1 MCGNSMLSHYLSC
14 AEVCSPEWCRCAKSG
29 PLFCALAT
37 APVQHTAPACG
48 SFQATVLPV
57 CNCAAC
63 LQLTSKQLCCLCATS
78 KQLCCLCAT
87 YFQATVLPVCNLLP
101 SNCAACV
108 QLLSKQLCC
117 LCATSKQLC
126 CLCATVY
133 LSEQAGPNQHS
144 HDGPTRLHAPQVV
157 CLAFKYLL

>member
-1 MCGNSMLSHYLSC
+1 MRRSLFSRVVQVCKIGAPFLCTRNGPC
-14 AEVCSPEWCRCAKSG
+14 AAHSTRVRVFPSNCAACVQLCC
-29 PLFCALAT
+29 LFAT
-37 APVQHTAPACG
+37 Y
-48 SFQATVLPV
+48 FQATVLPV
-57 CNCAAC
+57 CN
-63 LQLTSKQLCCLCATS
+63 
-78 KQLCCLCAT
+78 
-87 YFQATVLPVCNLLP
+87 FQATVLPVCNLLP

-157 CLAFKYLL
+157 CLAFKFLL